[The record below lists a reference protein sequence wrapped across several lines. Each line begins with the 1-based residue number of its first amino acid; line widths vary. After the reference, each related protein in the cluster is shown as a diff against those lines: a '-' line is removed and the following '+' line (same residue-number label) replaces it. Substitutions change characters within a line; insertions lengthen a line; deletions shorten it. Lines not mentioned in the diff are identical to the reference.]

1 MNTYTLLQII
11 LYVLTIVFFTILG
24 VFAGYKWHEKQVPQE
39 EEEEDTDSESS
50 DSEEEDENPGTS
62 PNEHLR
68 E

>member
-1 MNTYTLLQII
+1 M
-11 LYVLTIVFFTILG
+11 LTIVFFTILG

-50 DSEEEDENPGTS
+50 DSEEEDENPGIS

>member
-39 EEEEDTDSESS
+39 EEEED
-50 DSEEEDENPGTS
+50 ENPGIS